1 MVTLLAA
8 REVIQKIVIYKS
20 MAADQR
26 ALASIEVNLSE
37 IPEGKVGSIYV
48 LEVNDYFIE
57 ILDKDVW
64 VAWKAGLCPSSNEGG
79 NWEGASSKCGRSP
92 PSGNGWPTS
101 EEAGVVC
108 RHRRLHSF
116 GLCANRFVF
125 YFHF

>member
-57 ILDKDVW
+57 ILDKDV
-64 VAWKAGLCPSSNEGG
+64 
-79 NWEGASSKCGRSP
+79 
-92 PSGNGWPTS
+92 
-101 EEAGVVC
+101 
-108 RHRRLHSF
+108 
-116 GLCANRFVF
+116 
-125 YFHF
+125 